1 MANAF
6 AEAALDYAM
15 ETIREAASPWRM
27 PQEVYDE
34 TRSQFAADFE
44 QWITDEESWGKWQ
57 DIVRR
62 QGRSV
67 GALAA
72 FVADLEGG
80 KGFRLPKAGDL
91 TLDDIRLATQGV
103 KLTCRVPA
111 RGTAVRGRLCNEAFA
126 VSSEEQSDGAK
137 LFTQV
142 MQAAL
147 ARRT

>member
-15 ETIREAASPWRM
+15 DTLCEAASPWRI
-27 PQEVYDE
+27 PKPIYDE
-34 TRSQFAADFE
+34 TRSQFAADFD
-44 QWITDEESWGKWQ
+44 QMITDEASWGKWH
-57 DIVRR
+57 DIVTR
-62 QGRSV
+62 QAKSV

-91 TLDDIRLATQGV
+91 TLEDVRLATQGV

-111 RGTAVRGRLCNEAFA
+111 RGTAVRGRICNAAFVEA
-126 VSSEEQSDGAK
+126 SEVGSESAK
-137 LFTQV
+137 LFSDV
-142 MQAAL
+142 MLSAL
-147 ARRT
+147 NR

>member
-15 ETIREAASPWRM
+15 DTLCEAANPWRM
-27 PQEVYDE
+27 PKPIYDE
-34 TRSQFAADFE
+34 TRSQFAADFA
-44 QWITDEESWGKWQ
+44 QMITDEASWRKWQ
-57 DIVRR
+57 DIVKR
-62 QGRSV
+62 QAKSV

-72 FVADLEGG
+72 FVADLERG

-91 TLDDIRLATQGV
+91 TLEDVRLATQGV

-111 RGTAVRGRLCNEAFA
+111 RGTAVRGRICNAAFVEAA
-126 VSSEEQSDGAK
+126 EVQSDGAT
-137 LFTQV
+137 LFSEV

-147 ARRT
+147 NR